1 MQRENRLDRTL
12 DAGHGNRLMKLSD
25 FGTYRFVIRILQA
38 QLRWLQEQLG

>member
-25 FGTYRFVIRILQA
+25 FGTPHIVNCILHA
-38 QLRWLQEQLG
+38 HSLWLQEQLG